1 MKTVFVLYDTLNRRS
16 LECYG
21 GISVKT
27 PNFDRLARRTVVFD
41 NHYVGSLPC
50 MPARREIMTG
60 RHNFLHRSWGPLEP
74 FDHAFPEILGE
85 QRGTYVHLVTD
96 HAHYWEDGGA
106 TYHTRYDSAE
116 MIRGQ
121 EVDAWKGIVEPDAEA
136 WRAKF
141 HPRQFNL
148 ARRHKFRRNMVNRE
162 FYPNYEDYP
171 AVKTFDAGLEFL
183 EMNRAAENW
192 FLQIETFDPH
202 EPFDVPAKFREDYKT
217 NYRGPLFDFPT
228 YGPVTETPD
237 EVAELRA
244 NYAATLAHCDLQLG
258 RLLDYFDRN
267 DLWRDTALIV
277 STDHGFLLGEQD
289 VWGKL
294 IVPVFNEVAH
304 IPLFV
309 HHPDF
314 ASQRGTRRVALTQT
328 VDLMPTFLDIFGL
341 VAPAEV
347 QGHSLMPLLSN
358 DSPSFRAAGLYG
370 QHGAAVN
377 ITDGRY
383 TYFRY
388 PKNQHGGNLNQYTL
402 MPTHI
407 QSRFS
412 IAELKDAT
420 LSDPF
425 DFTQGLKLLKV
436 PSTEKSPVY
445 NRQGAGVQIM
455 CKTRLFDLEND
466 PGQLT
471 SIADSVVEARLIDA
485 MIRLMK
491 ETDAPAEAYVRFGL
505 DNVEAAGRLAK
516 AGT

>member
-1 MKTVFVLYDTLNRRS
+1 
-16 LECYG
+16 
-21 GISVKT
+21 
-27 PNFDRLARRTVVFD
+27 
-41 NHYVGSLPC
+41 
-50 MPARREIMTG
+50 MP
-60 RHNFLHRSWGPLEP
+60 FL
-74 FDHAFPEILGE
+74 EILGE
-85 QRGTYVHLVTD
+85 QRGAYVHLVTD

-121 EVDAWKGIVEPDAEA
+121 EVDAWKGIVEPDAEV
-136 WRAKF
+136 WRTKF

-183 EMNRAAENW
+183 EMNRAAKNW

-244 NYAATLAHCDLQLG
+244 NYAATLAHCDLQVG

-314 ASQRGTRRVALTQT
+314 ASQRGTQRTALTQT
-328 VDLMPTFLDIFGL
+328 VDLMPTFLDLFGDCTAGRGPGPQPDAIADERFVVFPCRGPL
-341 VAPAEV
+341 RTARRRRQHHRWPL
-347 QGHSLMPLLSN
+347 HLLSLSQESARWQSQPVHSDADAHSKPLQHRRTEGRN
-358 DSPSFRAAGLYG
+358 LVRSFRFHAG
-370 QHGAAVN
+370 
-377 ITDGRY
+377 T
-383 TYFRY
+383 
-388 PKNQHGGNLNQYTL
+388 
-402 MPTHI
+402 
-407 QSRFS
+407 
-412 IAELKDAT
+412 
-420 LSDPF
+420 
-425 DFTQGLKLLKV
+425 
-436 PSTEKSPVY
+436 
-445 NRQGAGVQIM
+445 
-455 CKTRLFDLEND
+455 
-466 PGQLT
+466 
-471 SIADSVVEARLIDA
+471 
-485 MIRLMK
+485 
-491 ETDAPAEAYVRFGL
+491 
-505 DNVEAAGRLAK
+505 EAAESAVDREITGL
-516 AGT
+516 